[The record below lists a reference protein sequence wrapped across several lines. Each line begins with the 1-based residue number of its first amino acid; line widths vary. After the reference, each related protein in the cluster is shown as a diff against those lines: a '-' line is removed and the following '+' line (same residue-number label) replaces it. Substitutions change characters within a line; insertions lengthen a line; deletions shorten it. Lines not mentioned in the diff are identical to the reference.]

1 MKIIVKFMKAR
12 PILRGEFRRS
22 NFNIVQWE
30 IGMNASAP
38 SQVNQTEMPLEGT
51 YVTFEL
57 DNEEYCLGIGTI
69 REIIRLMPVSK
80 IPRMPDFIEGIINL
94 RGNVIP
100 IIDLRRR
107 LALAERD
114 YDDRTPIIIVELQT
128 PEGLVRIGVIVDG
141 VSEVIQVSGDE
152 VEATPSFGVEID
164 ADFILGLAKV
174 ENGIRTILDIE
185 QVLTCRHLNVLTQMD
200 RYVNSPE
207 H

>member
-1 MKIIVKFMKAR
+1 
-12 PILRGEFRRS
+12 
-22 NFNIVQWE
+22 
-30 IGMNASAP
+30 MNASAP